1 LRTKLVFLGAAR
13 AVTGSRYYL
22 EANGIRLLVD
32 CGLYQERQFASRNW
46 EQFPVSPDTLHAVL
60 VTHAHL
66 DHCGLLPKLVRE
78 GFRGKLYC
86 TEATA
91 EIVRITLMDSAHIQE
106 EDAAFK
112 KRRHERE
119 GRVAP
124 YPEIPLYTVND
135 AQACFP
141 LLEPIR
147 YGDHIALG
155 EGISATFHEAGHVLG
170 SSMVTLDISESGD
183 RRRILFSGDIGR
195 WGEPILQ
202 DPTVFSQADY
212 ILVESTYGDRL
223 HETQGVAIDQLAEA
237 INSTIKAGGNVIV
250 PSFALERSQEVL
262 YYTNK
267 LLLEGR
273 IPRLRVFLDSPM
285 AVSVT
290 EVFKRHPELFDREMT
305 GFVQQGNSPFNFRG
319 LSMVTVV
326 EDSKA
331 ISDLVG
337 PRMIIAGSGMC
348 NAGRVK
354 HHLVNNISNPK
365 NAVLFVGFQA
375 VGTLGWQI
383 MDGAKVVR
391 ILGQNYPV
399 RAKIVQIH
407 GFSAHADRD
416 ELLRW
421 LSSIRKAPDQTF
433 VVHGEEET
441 SFRFADLVRAKLG
454 WGVTVPEYRQ
464 EVMLE

>member
-1 LRTKLVFLGAAR
+1 VFLGAAR
-13 AVTGSRYYL
+13 TVTGSRYWL
-22 EANGIRLLVD
+22 EANGVRLLVD

-46 EQFPVSPDTLHAVL
+46 DRFPVSPDTLHAVL

-91 EIVRITLMDSAHIQE
+91 EIIRITLMDSAHIQE

-119 GRVAP
+119 GRIGP

-223 HETQGVAIDQLAEA
+223 HESQGVAIDQLAEA

-365 NAVLFVGFQA
+365 NAVLFVGYQA
-375 VGTLGWQI
+375 VGTLGRQI
-383 MDGAKVVR
+383 IDGAKVVR
-391 ILGQNYPV
+391 ILGQNYQV
-399 RAKIVQIH
+399 RAKIVQIQ